1 MIKSYLARGI
11 AVGFYMR
18 LVPKD
23 PFYFYRGGDVLHRE
37 CKPYKVNHAVVCVGY
52 GKKDGKDVWVI
63 RNSWGPRWG
72 DHGYWFAEI
81 GKDSYCVE
89 HHAYAIIP
97 RGMDLAGNVTALPA
111 LTADDGVERGESWE
125 LDEDEVLGAGD
136 YVRMGVRWSV
146 VFGVVLGVCVLA
158 LSAWGTARL
167 FRKYRQPLLGADE
180 ESYRAS
186 QM

>member
-1 MIKSYLARGI
+1 MC
-11 AVGFYMR
+11 

-72 DHGYWFAEI
+72 DRGYWFAEI
-81 GKDSYCVE
+81 GRDSYCVE

-97 RGMDLAGNVTALPA
+97 RGMDLAG
-111 LTADDGVERGESWE
+111 GVSPVSVGSEVVRGESWE

-136 YVRMGVRWSV
+136 YVRLGVRWSV
-146 VFGVVLGVCVLA
+146 VVGVVVGLSALA

-180 ESYRAS
+180 ESYRKS
-186 QM
+186 QL